1 MMPLILASTSVYRQ
15 KLLARLGRPFEI
27 FNPDVDES
35 QHKPLITNPW
45 KLAEHLALVKAQ
57 AVAKLVAD
65 KPVSLIIGS
74 DQVIIFQDKILD
86 KPLTQKRAIEQLKAM
101 ASKEHI
107 LYTAVAL
114 VSGSR
119 QEVFGVS
126 AKMMMRPLTD
136 AEIIDYVQQ
145 DQPLDCAGSYK
156 LESGGIRLFSKIETT
171 DFSTIEGLPLLELE
185 SRIRAWTQKN

>member
-1 MMPLILASTSVYRQ
+1 MPLILASTSVYRQ

-86 KPLTQKRAIEQLKAM
+86 KPLTQERAIEQLKTM